1 MASADQKCQM
11 MKMVTF
17 IMASGGILHQIIR
30 MTLSDEID
38 DYGEND
44 LWNLCI
50 RHKEAQDCIVRAG
63 NNFELTVQ
71 R

>member
-1 MASADQKCQM
+1 M
-11 MKMVTF
+11 TP
-17 IMASGGILHQIIR
+17 GGILHQIIR

-38 DYGEND
+38 DYGENY